1 MMYKMVWDN
10 GYYRRDEDF
19 ESYED
24 AKACAE
30 EVLTEWMWEEI
41 AGWDGLPTDQQ
52 KVEWNWMIRNCHTEI
67 YECNPEAEKWTQCE
81 GLSEDDL
88 DRIGWAEIGNGY
100 KPWVWRVTDEV
111 C

>member
-10 GYYRRDEDF
+10 GYYRCDEDF

-30 EVLTEWMWEEI
+30 DVLTEWMLEEI
-41 AGWDGLPTDQQ
+41 AGREDGLPTDRQ

-67 YECNPEAEKWTQCE
+67 YECNPETGTWMQCE

-88 DRIGWAEIGNGY
+88 DRIGWAEITKKYVG
-100 KPWVWRVTDEV
+100 VD
-111 C
+111 